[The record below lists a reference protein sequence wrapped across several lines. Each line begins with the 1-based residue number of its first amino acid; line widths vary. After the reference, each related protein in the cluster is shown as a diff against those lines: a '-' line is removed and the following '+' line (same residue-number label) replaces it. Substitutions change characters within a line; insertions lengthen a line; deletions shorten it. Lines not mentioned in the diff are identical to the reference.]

1 MSRVRIRKGSPIWWL
16 GVIIGA
22 SLTVGVIMMMFSML
36 VIIS

>member
-22 SLTVGVIMMMFSML
+22 SLVVLSIMMMFSAL

>member
-1 MSRVRIRKGSPIWWL
+1 MKIRIKEGSPIWWF

-22 SLTVGVIMMMFSML
+22 SLTVGAIVMMFSML

>member
-1 MSRVRIRKGSPIWWL
+1 MTKVRIRKGSPIWWL

-22 SLTVGVIMMMFSML
+22 SLTVGAIMMMFSML